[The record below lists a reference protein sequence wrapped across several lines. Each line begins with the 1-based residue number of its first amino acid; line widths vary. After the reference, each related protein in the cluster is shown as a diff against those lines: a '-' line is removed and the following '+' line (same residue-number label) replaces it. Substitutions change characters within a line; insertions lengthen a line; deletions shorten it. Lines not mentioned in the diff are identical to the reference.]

1 MTRPLVEV
9 DPTTDAEWRAVST
22 EHGTLFESP
31 PWLASIRDGFGVEVK
46 AVLDPEARTGFAVG
60 FVDDEIGPR
69 LVALPFSDYCRPL
82 GVMDMAGWQRL
93 AGPYLDSKIP
103 FRMRS
108 RTLDVLTDDER
119 LFERG
124 RYSWHGVELRA
135 AEEEQWSGLAPGAR
149 QNVRRA
155 RRERVA
161 VSASTGREPLRRFE
175 SLHRQLRH
183 MKYRMLSQPPE
194 YFDALHGNF
203 GDDLVVL
210 EATVDE
216 VVVAAVVLL
225 RWRTTAY
232 YKFNASTPEASP
244 LRAND
249 LLMWEAI
256 RHATTVWGCG
266 DLDLGLSH
274 LDQPGLLRYK
284 GKYAT
289 QTDDII
295 AWSTVETGDETR
307 ALIVRDRANE
317 LVVRA
322 TADGATTDALVH
334 ASRELYRLFC

>member
-1 MTRPLVEV
+1 M
-9 DPTTDAEWRAVST
+9 
-22 EHGTLFESP
+22 
-31 PWLASIRDGFGVEVK
+31 
-46 AVLDPEARTGFAVG
+46 
-60 FVDDEIGPR
+60 
-69 LVALPFSDYCRPL
+69 
-82 GVMDMAGWQRL
+82 
-93 AGPYLDSKIP
+93 
-103 FRMRS
+103 
-108 RTLDVLTDDER
+108 
-119 LFERG
+119 
-124 RYSWHGVELRA
+124 
-135 AEEEQWSGLAPGAR
+135 
-149 QNVRRA
+149 
-155 RRERVA
+155 
-161 VSASTGREPLRRFE
+161 
-175 SLHRQLRH
+175 
-183 MKYRMLSQPPE
+183 
-194 YFDALHGNF
+194 
-203 GDDLVVL
+203 L